1 MRKTLGAVLAIAA
14 GMAAMGGSIRPA
26 DAAAFSKPQLSGTS
40 EVVEVRK
47 RGGFRGNR
55 GFRGHR
61 SFRGNRG
68 FSRHRG
74 FRSHRAFR
82 GRGYSHRRYG
92 RGLRWGAPVVIGAY
106 GYGYGNC
113 SYLKRR
119 ALATGSRYWWRRY
132 NACRYY

>member
-1 MRKTLGAVLAIAA
+1 MRKTLGAVLAVAA
-14 GMAAMGGSIRPA
+14 GIAAMGGSMRPA

-55 GFRGHR
+55 

-68 FSRHRG
+68 FSRNRG
-74 FRSHRAFR
+74 FRSHRGFR
-82 GRGYSHRRYG
+82 HRGYSHRRFR
-92 RGLRWGAPVVIGAY
+92 RGLRWGGPVIIG